1 MIDRVAAAWHLA
13 TGSFTPYLRPFWDAD
28 DRALV
33 SRFLAGDALAS
44 EVDAFEAACRADG
57 THAAVVDSGRSAIRL
72 ALTAG
77 DLRPGDEVALPSF
90 SCFGVI
96 APVVASGLAPVLV
109 DVDETF
115 NISLAA
121 VTAVASDRLRAVIVP
136 HLGGL
141 VGADAAAIAAWA
153 RARGVLVIEDAAQ
166 AYGHPEAGTF
176 GDLVVY
182 STGVGKPLFG
192 PGGGWVTTSDA
203 RLAEVLEART
213 WLGPD
218 RAAADLRVRAFL
230 EHFGDRLVS
239 RGWTVIRDAIA
250 ARTRPSVADP
260 ETPALPPT
268 RPTGLDAALARRQMA
283 RIGDIVAAQR
293 RWLTFWRDRLL
304 HVGLSSLTLPPAT
317 SIGLK
322 VWASFDGPAAAD
334 EARRVKRALRAAGVE
349 METAYTPLHL
359 RAPFANVR
367 RGPLQTTERLWR
379 HVFMLP
385 SRPNLGEADRARF
398 ERAIESVARQPSG
411 RLAR

>member
-1 MIDRVAAAWHLA
+1 MIDRLAATWRLA
-13 TGSFTPYLRPFWDAD
+13 TGSFTPYLRPFWDAE

-33 SRFLAGDALAS
+33 SRFLAGDTLAA
-44 EVDAFEAACRADG
+44 EVEAFEADCRAG
-57 THAAVVDSGRSAIRL
+57 GAHAAVVDSGRSAIRL
-72 ALTAG
+72 ALMAG
-77 DLRPGDEVALPSF
+77 GLRPGDEVILPSF

-96 APVVASGLAPVLV
+96 APVVAGGFTPVLV

-115 NISLAA
+115 NISIAA
-121 VTAVASDRLRAVIVP
+121 VAAATGDRVRAVILP

-141 VGADAAAIAAWA
+141 VGADAAAIAEWA

-166 AYGHPEAGTF
+166 AYGHPEVGTF

-192 PGGGWVTTSDA
+192 PGGGWLTTADA
-203 RLAEVLEART
+203 RFAEVLEART
-213 WLGPD
+213 WLSPD
-218 RAAADLRVRAFL
+218 RAASEQRVRAFL

-260 ETPALPPT
+260 ETPAAQPT
-268 RPTGLDAALARRQMA
+268 RPSGLEAALARRQMT
-283 RIGDIVAAQR
+283 RITEIVTAQR

-304 HVGLSSLTLPPAT
+304 HVGLSSLRLPPPG

-322 VWASFDGPAAAD
+322 VWASFDGPEAAG
-334 EARRVKRALRAAGVE
+334 EAVRLRRALRAAGVE
-349 METAYTPLHL
+349 VETAYTPLHR
-359 RAPFANVR
+359 RAAFASVR
-367 RGPLQTTERLWR
+367 RGPLDTTERIWR

-385 SRPNLGEADRARF
+385 SRPNLGDADRARF
-398 ERAIESVARQPSG
+398 ERAIETVAG
-411 RLAR
+411 RANAGIAR